1 MKTYLSV
8 YILLTIFP
16 LILFSSAGA
25 FPADQ
30 ETAAN
35 IYKTISVKACDSLI
49 KANELNPGFVI
60 LDVRAP
66 DVWASDHLTGSICR
80 NYYDA
85 DFNAQLNALPKQKI
99 FLLHCQSG
107 ARSGP
112 TLTMMKNLNFSV
124 VYEMSGGINAWKSSS
139 LPTTAKFAPRLMLV
153 SNGGIKNGTIQYG
166 IADTLKIT
174 LTNRANDTLKFT
186 SVTLPA
192 GSEFL
197 SDFDLKKKLKG
208 AEDYSFSVFYKP
220 QQLYKD
226 SVHID
231 IQSNGG
237 YLSLKIILKKGT
249 VQKIESIAL
258 NELNLYPN
266 PAKSFIAFDN
276 FPGATVQ
283 EVSVIN
289 LNGQL
294 VKKDFD
300 FPAAGHLNIA
310 GLPEG
315 VYFIRTVSDNRTFI
329 NKLVISR

>member
-1 MKTYLSV
+1 
-8 YILLTIFP
+8 
-16 LILFSSAGA
+16 
-25 FPADQ
+25 
-30 ETAAN
+30 
-35 IYKTISVKACDSLI
+35 
-49 KANELNPGFVI
+49 VI

-107 ARSGP
+107 ARSAP
-112 TLTMMKNLNFSV
+112 TLIMMKNLNFSV

-139 LPTTAKFAPRLMLV
+139 LPTTSKFAPRLMLV

-166 IADTLKIT
+166 VADTLKIT

-208 AEDYSFSVFYKP
+208 AEDYTFSVFYKP
-220 QQLYKD
+220 QQLNKD
-226 SVHID
+226 SVHIN

-237 YLSLKIILKKGT
+237 ALSLKIILKKGT
-249 VQKIESIAL
+249 VQKIESIAF
-258 NELNLYPN
+258 NQLNLYPN
-266 PAKSFIAFDN
+266 PASSFIAFDN
-276 FPGATVQ
+276 FPWATVQ

-289 LNGQL
+289 MNGQP
-294 VKKDFD
+294 VKKEFN
-300 FPAAGHLNIA
+300 FPVANQINVAD
-310 GLPEG
+310 LPEG
-315 VYFIRTVSDNRTFI
+315 LYFIRTVSDNQTFV
-329 NKLVISR
+329 NKLIISR